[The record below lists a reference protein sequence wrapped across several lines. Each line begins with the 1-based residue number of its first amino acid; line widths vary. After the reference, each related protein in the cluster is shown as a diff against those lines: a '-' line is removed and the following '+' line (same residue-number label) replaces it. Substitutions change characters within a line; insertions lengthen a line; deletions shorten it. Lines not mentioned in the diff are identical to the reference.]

1 MPELSYTLNKIYSN
15 EAVIKKRKGTFI
27 MNFYNSQKQFY
38 CGVDLHARTMY
49 ICIIDKER
57 NILVHKNLRNQNTDL
72 FLQILKPY
80 RHSLVVSAESGFAW
94 YWLADLCADAGI
106 EFILGHALYMKAIHG
121 GKAKNDRIDSHK
133 IALLTQGGMFPLAYV
148 YPQEKRALRDL
159 LRRRL
164 HYVRIR
170 ADLFTHLQLTNYQAN
185 NLALGRITKAK
196 RTELLARFTHP
207 DILKSIEA
215 DLATIEHLDKLISTL
230 EVHIRVKA
238 RNYYRKEFAILTSIQ
253 GVGDSIALTILL
265 EIDAINR
272 FPSHQHFSSYAR
284 LVKCTHESAGK
295 KYGTGGAKIGNPY
308 LKFAFSE
315 AAVYTATY
323 NPRIKSYLNKLENKH
338 GKGKAK
344 SVLAHKLGICVYHM
358 LKNGTVFNIDTFLTH

>member
-1 MPELSYTLNKIYSN
+1 
-15 EAVIKKRKGTFI
+15 
-27 MNFYNSQKQFY
+27 MNFYNSSQQFY

-49 ICIIDKER
+49 ICIIDRDR
-57 NILVHKNLRNQNTDL
+57 NILVHHNLRNRDTDL
-72 FLQILKPY
+72 FIKTLQPY
-80 RHSLVVSAESGFAW
+80 AHSLVVSAESCFAW
-94 YWLADLCADAGI
+94 YWLADLCADNGI

-121 GKAKNDRIDSHK
+121 AKAKNDRIDSHK
-133 IALLTQGGMFPLAYV
+133 IALLTQAGMFPVAYV
-148 YPQEKRALRDL
+148 YPKKKRALRDL

-170 ADLFTHLQLTNYQAN
+170 ADLFSHLQLTNYQVN
-185 NLALGRITKAK
+185 NPPIGRITKSK
-196 RTELLARFTHP
+196 RSDLLSHFDHP
-207 DILKSIEA
+207 DVVKSVEA
-215 DLATIEHLDKLISTL
+215 DLSAIEHLDGLITEL
-230 EVHIRVKA
+230 EGHIRVRA
-238 RNYYRKEFAILTSIQ
+238 RTYYRKELAIVTSIQ
-253 GVGDSIALTILL
+253 GVGDSIGLTILL
-265 EIDAINR
+265 ETDDINR

-284 LVKCTHESAGK
+284 LVKCAHESGGK

-344 SVLAHKLGICVYHM
+344 SLLAHKLGICVYHM
-358 LKNGTVFNIDTFLTH
+358 LKSGTVFSIDTFLSH